1 VNERIAPVVALA
13 SATDGQAVLERW
25 LAGDR
30 AAPRAVVT
38 DSRQTLAVPPQI
50 AFARLSTGCPC
61 CAGQVPFRVAFIRLL
76 RAHRPRSV
84 LLLLDDDQHLARVR
98 ALLAD
103 GTLGVNLR
111 SD

>member
-1 VNERIAPVVALA
+1 MNERIAPTVTLA
-13 SATDGQAVLERW
+13 SATDGQAVMNRW

-30 AAPRAVVT
+30 AAPRAVLT

-61 CAGQVPFRVAFIRLL
+61 CAGQVHFRVALIRLL
-76 RAHRPRSV
+76 REHRPRSV
-84 LLLLDDDQHLARVR
+84 LLLLNDDQHIARVR

-103 GTLGVNLR
+103 GTLGVSLR
-111 SD
+111 RD